1 MKELKIERETY
12 EGKDGKKYFSYMVK
26 TKVYGKEV
34 EIDFQPKDGGGYVIF
49 DILFEQATDGVKL
62 EATAAT
68 MTDEKTG
75 KEISYTAYRAVCV
88 NADGEEMAAD
98 IKPKRNSDKTLIAF
112 LMQERAKAAAK
123 ANEAK

>member
-1 MKELKIERETY
+1 MEELKIERETY
-12 EGKDGKKYFSYMVK
+12 EGKDGKEYFSYMVK
-26 TKVYGKEV
+26 ATVYGKAV
-34 EIDFQPKDGGGYVIF
+34 EIDFQPKDGGGYVIL
-49 DILFEQATDGVKL
+49 DILFEQAKDGVKL

-75 KEISYTAYRAVCV
+75 KEIAYTAYKAVCE

-112 LMQERAKAAAK
+112 LMQEQARASKAK
-123 ANEAK
+123 